1 MLESLP
7 EEVDDRLRFPTESS
21 GGEDSVLGSGRI
33 ATSAREAPIILANL
47 V

>member
-1 MLESLP
+1 MPESLL
-7 EEVDDRLRFPTESS
+7 EEDDDRLRLPTES

-33 ATSAREAPIILANL
+33 AASAREAPIILANL